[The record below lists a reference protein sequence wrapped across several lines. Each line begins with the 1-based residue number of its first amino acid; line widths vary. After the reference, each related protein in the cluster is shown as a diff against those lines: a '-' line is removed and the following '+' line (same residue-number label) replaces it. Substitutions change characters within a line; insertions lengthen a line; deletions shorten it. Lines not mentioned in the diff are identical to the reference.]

1 MKLAWKRVHKD
12 AQPPFYASEGAAAFD
27 LIAVSYEGDGVFGTG
42 LAFDIPEGYA
52 LFIYSRSGHAFKY
65 NTRLANC
72 VGVADSDYI
81 GEVKIKLTRDDE
93 RSLNVEIGDRI
104 AQAVLM
110 PAPQVELVE
119 TTQLKDT
126 KRGEKGFGSTGR

>member
-1 MKLAWKRVHKD
+1 MKLKWKRVHED

-27 LIAVSYEGDGVFGTG
+27 LVAVSRDGNVFGTG

-52 LFIYSRSGHAFKY
+52 LFIFSRSGHGFKH
-65 NTRLANC
+65 NTRLSNC
-72 VGVADSDYI
+72 VGLVDADFV
-81 GEVKIKLTRDDE
+81 GEVKVKLTRDDDKP
-93 RSLNVEIGDRI
+93 LNVEIGDRI

-119 TTQLKDT
+119 TTKLKET
-126 KRGEKGFGSTGR
+126 NRGEKGFGSTGK

>member
-1 MKLAWKRVHKD
+1 MKLKWKRVHED

-27 LIAVSYEGDGVFGTG
+27 LVAVSRDGNVFGTG

-52 LFIYSRSGHAFKY
+52 LFIFSRSGHGFKH
-65 NTRLANC
+65 NTRLANA
-72 VGVADSDYI
+72 VGVIDADYT
-81 GEVKIKLTRDDE
+81 GEVKVKLTRDDDE
-93 RSLNVEIGDRI
+93 PLSVEIGDRI

-119 TTQLKDT
+119 TTQLKET
-126 KRGEKGFGSTGR
+126 NRGEKGFGSTGK

>member
-1 MKLAWKRVHKD
+1 MKLKWKRVHAD

-27 LIAVSYEGDGVFGTG
+27 LVAVSRDGDVFGTG

-52 LFIYSRSGHAFKY
+52 LFIFSRSGHGFKH
-65 NTRLANC
+65 NTRLANA
-72 VGVADSDYI
+72 VGVVDADFV
-81 GEVKIKLTRDDE
+81 GEVKVKLTRDDDE
-93 RSLNVEIGDRI
+93 PLSVEIGDRI

-119 TTQLKDT
+119 TTKLKET
-126 KRGEKGFGSTGR
+126 NRGEKGFGSTGK

>member
-1 MKLAWKRVHKD
+1 MKLKWKRVHAD

-27 LIAVSYEGDGVFGTG
+27 LVAVSRDGDVFGTG

-52 LFIYSRSGHAFKY
+52 LFIFSRSGHGFKH
-65 NTRLANC
+65 NTRLSNC
-72 VGVADSDYI
+72 VGLVDADFV
-81 GEVKIKLTRDDE
+81 GEVKVKLTRDDDE
-93 RSLNVEIGDRI
+93 PLSVEIGDRI

-119 TTQLKDT
+119 TTKLKET
-126 KRGEKGFGSTGR
+126 NRGEKGFGSTGR